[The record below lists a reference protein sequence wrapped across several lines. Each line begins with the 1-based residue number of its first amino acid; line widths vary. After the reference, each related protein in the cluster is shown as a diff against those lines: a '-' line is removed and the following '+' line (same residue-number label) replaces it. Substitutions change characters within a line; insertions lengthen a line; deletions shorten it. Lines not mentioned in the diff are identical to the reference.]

1 MFVIDLHYEP
11 ITRERVESAAAD
23 LRRKAGFSLAGV
35 GVALVL
41 SAAVPIGWFRWASTL
56 ACLLA
61 GWYALRFT
69 KWRAALL
76 RAAQP
81 ITGDDCRQMAEWW
94 DQHPTLDAYCRRVVG
109 QGREIMQMEF
119 NAASEFVG
127 SKAAQAYRAAL
138 YERPDAV
145 PAPVDDALLDSLS
158 ERLSKAPCEETS
170 QALALIQQYRGYSF
184 DDPREAKRF
193 IDLVWDCVTR
203 AHDIA
208 DGEVACAALRDLEID
223 LAHRS
228 IALRRVDFG
237 TMPERVI
244 PVVQVLGVSHENAA

>member
-1 MFVIDLHYEP
+1 MLPRIDLHYEP
-11 ITRERVESAAAD
+11 ITRARVDTAAAD
-23 LRRKAGFSLAGV
+23 LRRKAGVALAGFVAALVSLAT
-35 GVALVL
+35 
-41 SAAVPIGWFRWASTL
+41 VPIGWFVWASTI

-69 KWRAALL
+69 KQRTALL
-76 RAAQP
+76 QAAQP
-81 ITGDDCRQMAEWW
+81 ISGDDCRQMAEWW

-119 NAASEFVG
+119 DAASDFVA

-138 YERPDAV
+138 YDRPDAV
-145 PAPVDDALLDSLS
+145 PSPVDDALLDSLTQ
-158 ERLSKAPCEETS
+158 RLGTAPCAESSE
-170 QALALIQQYRGYSF
+170 ALALIQQYRGYAF

-203 AHDIA
+203 VLDHHPDESDSLAS
-208 DGEVACAALRDLEID
+208 LRELEIE

-237 TMPERVI
+237 TMPSRTI
-244 PVVQVLGVSHENAA
+244 AVVQPMGIAH